1 MLWECTNCHG
11 EYSCSLFEKQIGL
24 VHFVQIEKKLQ
35 DFNTLN
41 ETHPYLREFW
51 DLSNERDFSEYWFKS
66 NNVVSWVC
74 PCCKIN
80 FQCSPAEMISRTDLE
95 NQTFK
100 HVLINVT
107 GGLKV
112 FKNNIFLK
120 EPKLIKEWVIKI
132 IFLFI

>member
-1 MLWECTNCHG
+1 MCYGNVRIVTESIHAHYLK
-11 EYSCSLFEKQIGL
+11 KQIGL
-24 VHFVQIEKKLQ
+24 VHFVQIEKNFRI
-35 DFNTLN
+35 FNTLN

-95 NQTFK
+95 NQNFQTCP
-100 HVLINVT
+100 NQCDWRT
-107 GGLKV
+107 EV

-120 EPKLIKEWVIKI
+120 RSQS
-132 IFLFI
+132 